1 MPDLSVSVLGHDI
14 VVTKPESGLSVTY
27 RKLGYSPMLIALD
40 PIRGDPNPDQLRFL
54 VQAWKAA
61 FAKAKSLGW
70 LDGDGV
76 I

>member
-1 MPDLSVSVLGHDI
+1 
-14 VVTKPESGLSVTY
+14 
-27 RKLGYSPMLIALD
+27 MLMALD
-40 PIRGDPNPDQLRFL
+40 PMRDDPEPEELSFL

-70 LDGDGV
+70 LDGNGV